1 MKIVN
6 VVLLF
11 VAVSFSVNCV
21 AQKNKK
27 AKPFEGHIF
36 YSVTPQ
42 GEVDA
47 SLTAQ
52 LPTQVKI
59 YFKGDKTRE
68 EKITPMGSVVTLND
82 ITTKVQVVLIDMM
95 GQKMALK
102 ATKEEIEKVLAKI
115 PQGTIV
121 VGSETKK
128 LAGLNCKKID
138 FTQEGKTE
146 TIFITEELDI
156 PNSNWQTEYK
166 DVPNV
171 ILEFVQVI
179 PTQDSEIKMLVSAT
193 EVKKE
198 KIKAEM
204 FVVPTGYQEMSMSEF
219 KKMMGGGE

>member
-1 MKIVN
+1 M
-6 VVLLF
+6 L
-11 VAVSFSVNCV
+11 
-21 AQKNKK
+21 AQKQKK
-27 AKPFEGHIF
+27 I
-36 YSVTPQ
+36 
-42 GEVDA
+42 
-47 SLTAQ
+47 
-52 LPTQVKI
+52 
-59 YFKGDKTRE
+59 
-68 EKITPMGSVVTLND
+68 
-82 ITTKVQVVLIDMM
+82 
-95 GQKMALK
+95 
-102 ATKEEIEKVLAKI
+102 
-115 PQGTIV
+115 
-121 VGSETKK
+121 
-128 LAGLNCKKID
+128 AGLNCKKID